1 MLKRFFLMFLLP
13 SFILLSVA
21 SEKNGPEKARAQF
34 AARQKH
40 WVDSVFNSLSPDERI
55 GQLFMVAAYSDE
67 KEARYE
73 QISQLITKY
82 HVGGLIFF
90 QGGPVRQASLT
101 NRYQSLARV
110 PLLVGMDAEWGL
122 GMRLD
127 STINFPRQMTLGA
140 IQNNE
145 SVYRMGKEIARQ
157 SARLGVH
164 LTFAPVIDINSNPAN
179 PVIGDRSFGEDKEN
193 VALKGMAYMRGLQDH
208 GVLASAKHFPGHG
221 DTESDSHT
229 TLPQVGHNKNRLE
242 ETELYPFRKLF
253 ADSLQSVMVGHLA
266 VPAYEKNKNLP
277 ATLSDNIV
285 TNLLQKEM
293 GFGGLVFT
301 DALNMKGVTKFYKP
315 GEIEVMALQ
324 AGNDVLLFPEDVPE
338 AVIRIKK
345 ALKGKQLNGDEID
358 RKVKKILAAKFRA
371 GLHTSRPVEVTGLT
385 EELNNAKVQ
394 SLNYELYEQAIT
406 VVRNERKLLP
416 FLHLDTLTFASVS
429 IGLPAGNPFQETL
442 SKYAPF
448 NHYVI
453 ADKDTSEAAFN
464 SLIDKLKHYKTVV
477 VSLHG
482 VSSSAAKTYGIRQSS
497 RTFIERLRTRTEVVL
512 AVFGSPYSLKY
523 FDQLDY
529 LVCAYEDNAI
539 TQRLVPQAMF
549 GAFATNGRLP
559 ITASPR
565 LKAGTGLPTN
575 SLKRL
580 AYSLP
585 ERVGLNSN
593 TLSAI
598 DRLVTGCIK
607 DHVMPGCQVLV
618 ARNGTVVFEKSYGY
632 MTYDTTEPVTTH
644 TLYDI
649 ASVTKVAA
657 TLQAIMF
664 LHERG
669 VLDVNRKVSDY
680 LTELKGTNKENMLV
694 RDVLMH
700 QAGLIAF
707 QDHWTKT
714 RTRTG
719 LSPAY
724 YSHTRDT
731 EHPIEVAPGIY
742 GIASLRDSLWSWT
755 VQSRL
760 LRKPAHQDKHN
771 FEYSDL
777 SFYMLK
783 QIAERILNQP
793 IEQFLNQNFYEPMG
807 LDELTFNPLC
817 KFGENCIAPTE
828 KDNYFRGVLVRGT
841 VHDQGAALMGG
852 VAGHAGLFGTA
863 NDLAV
868 LMQMNLQ
875 KGYYGGRRYFQES
888 TLPTFI
894 RSYNKGNRRGLGWD
908 RPRPEGGGHVS
919 DFASRNSFG
928 HTGFTGTCT
937 WVDPDENIVYVFL
950 SNRVY
955 PSAGN
960 TKLADYQIRRKIHD
974 LIYKSIINFQ
984 ALNASIKQ

>member
-1 MLKRFFLMFLLP
+1 MLKKFFLMSLLP
-13 SFILLSVA
+13 LFILLSVA
-21 SEKNGPEKARAQF
+21 TEKNGPDRDRALF

-40 WVDSVFNSLSPDERI
+40 WVDSVYNGLTPDERI
-55 GQLFMVAAYSDE
+55 GQLFMVAAYSDANAAQVGGV
-67 KEARYE
+67 EA
-73 QISQLITKY
+73 LIGKY

-90 QGGPVRQASLT
+90 QGSPARQAHLT
-101 NRYQSLARV
+101 NHYQSLARV
-110 PLLVGMDAEWGL
+110 PLMIGMDAEWGL

-145 SVYRMGKEIARQ
+145 SIYRMGTEVARQ
-157 SARLGVH
+157 CARLGVH
-164 LTFAPVIDINSNPAN
+164 LNFAPVVDINSNPTN
-179 PVIGDRSFGEDKEN
+179 PVIGARSFGEDKEN
-193 VALKGMAYMRGLQDH
+193 VALKGVAYMRGLQDH

-221 DTESDSHT
+221 DTDADSHA

-253 ADSLQSVMVGHLA
+253 ADSLQSVLVAHLS

-277 ATLSDNIV
+277 STLSKNIV
-285 TNLLQKEM
+285 TDLLQKQM

-301 DALNMKGVTKFYKP
+301 DALNMKGVTKSYKP

-338 AVIRIKK
+338 AVARIKK
-345 ALKGKQLNGDEID
+345 ALKGRQLDGDDLE
-358 RKVKKILAAKFRA
+358 RKVRKILAAKFRA
-371 GLHTSRPVEVTGLT
+371 GLHTPRPVQLAGLT
-385 EELNNAKVQ
+385 DDLNHPKAQ
-394 SLNYELYEQAIT
+394 TLNYELYEQAIT
-406 VVRNERKLLP
+406 VVRNEDKLLP
-416 FLHLDTLTFASVS
+416 FLNLDTLTFASVS
-429 IGLPAGNPFQETL
+429 IGLPGQNPFQEML
-442 SKYAPF
+442 SKYAAF
-448 NHYVI
+448 RHFEI

-464 SLIDKLKHYKTVV
+464 AMVDKLKHYKTVV

-482 VSSSAAKTYGIRQSS
+482 LSGSATKNYGISASS
-497 RTFIERLRTRTEVVL
+497 RTFIERLRTRTKVVL
-512 AVFGSPYSLKY
+512 AVFGSPYALKY
-523 FDQLDY
+523 FDQLDH

-539 TQRLVPQAMF
+539 TQRLVPQALF

-559 ITASPR
+559 VTVSPR
-565 LKAGTGLPTN
+565 LKVGAGLPTN
-575 SLKRL
+575 SLRRL

-585 ERVGLNSN
+585 ERVGLNSA
-593 TLSAI
+593 TLTAI
-598 DRLVTGCIK
+598 DRIVTGCLK
-607 DHVMPGCQVLV
+607 ERVMPGCQVLV
-618 ARNGTVVFEKSYGY
+618 ARNGAVVFEKAYGH
-632 MTYDTTEPVTTH
+632 MTYDNTEPVTPH
-644 TLYDI
+644 TIYDI

-669 VLDVNRKVSDY
+669 VLDVNHRVSEY
-680 LTELKGTNKENMLV
+680 LPELRGTNKESMLV

-714 RTRTG
+714 RTRAG

-724 YSHTRDT
+724 YSTTRDAA
-731 EHPIEVAPGIY
+731 HPIEVAPGMYAIS
-742 GIASLRDSLWSWT
+742 SLRDSLWNWT

-760 LRKPAHQDKHN
+760 LRKPAHQDKHS

-777 SFYMLK
+777 SFYILK
-783 QIAERILNQP
+783 QLAERLLNQP
-793 IEQFLNQNFYEPMG
+793 MEGFLAQNIYEPLG
-807 LDELTFNPLC
+807 LDELMFNPLC
-817 KFGENCIAPTE
+817 KFAENCIAPTE
-828 KDNYFRGVLVRGT
+828 KDNYFRNTLVRGT

-928 HTGFTGTCT
+928 HTGFTGTCV

-960 TKLADYQIRRKIHD
+960 TKLADYQVRRKIHD
-974 LIYKSIINFQ
+974 VIYKSIINFQ
-984 ALNASIKQ
+984 TLNASIKQ

>member
-1 MLKRFFLMFLLP
+1 MLKKSFLMSLLP
-13 SFILLSVA
+13 LFILLSVA
-21 SEKNGPEKARAQF
+21 TEKNGPDRDRAMF

-40 WVDSVFNSLSPDERI
+40 WVDSVYNGLSPDERI
-55 GQLFMVAAYSDE
+55 GQLFMVAAYSDANNAQVSGVE
-67 KEARYE
+67 
-73 QISQLITKY
+73 QLIAKY
-82 HVGGLIFF
+82 QVGGLIFF
-90 QGGPVRQASLT
+90 QGGPVRQAQLT

-145 SVYRMGKEIARQ
+145 SIYRMGTEVARQ
-157 SARLGVH
+157 CARLGVH
-164 LTFAPVIDINSNPAN
+164 LNFAPVVDVNSNSAN
-179 PVIGDRSFGEDKEN
+179 PVIGSRSFGEDKEN
-193 VALKGMAYMRGLQDH
+193 VALKGVAYMRGLQDH

-221 DTESDSHT
+221 DTDADSHNA
-229 TLPQVGHNKNRLE
+229 LPQVEHNKNRLE

-253 ADSLQSVMVGHLA
+253 ADSLQSVLVAHLS

-277 ATLSDNIV
+277 SSLSKNIV
-285 TNLLQKEM
+285 TDLLQKQM

-301 DALNMKGVTKFYKP
+301 DALNMKGVTKSYKP

-324 AGNDVLLFPEDVPE
+324 AGNDVLLFPEDLPE
-338 AVIRIKK
+338 AVARIKK
-345 ALKGKQLNGDEID
+345 ALKGRQLDGDDLE
-358 RKVKKILAAKFRA
+358 RKVRKILAAKFRA
-371 GLHTSRPVEVTGLT
+371 GLHTRRPVQVTGLPDD
-385 EELNNAKVQ
+385 LNHAKAQ
-394 SLNYELYEQAIT
+394 TLNYELYEQAIT
-406 VVRNERKLLP
+406 VVRNEEKLLP
-416 FLHLDTLTFASVS
+416 FLHLDTLTFASVT
-429 IGLPAGNPFQETL
+429 IGLPGGNPFQEML
-442 SKYAPF
+442 SKYAAF
-448 NHYVI
+448 GHFQI

-464 SLIDKLKHYKTVV
+464 ALVDKLKHYKTVV

-482 VSSSAAKTYGIRQSS
+482 VSASATRNYGISASS
-497 RTFIERLRTRTEVVL
+497 RTFIERLRTRTKVVL

-523 FDQLDY
+523 FDQFDHV
-529 LVCAYEDNAI
+529 VCAYEDNDM
-539 TQRLVPQAMF
+539 TRRLVPQALF
-549 GAFATNGRLP
+549 GAIPTNGRLP
-559 ITASPR
+559 VTVSPR
-565 LKAGTGLPTN
+565 LRLGTGFPTN
-575 SLKRL
+575 SLRRL
-580 AYSLP
+580 AYALP
-585 ERVGLNSN
+585 ERVGLNSG
-593 TLSAI
+593 TLTAI
-598 DRLVTGCIK
+598 DRIVTGCLK
-607 DHVMPGCQVLV
+607 ERVMPGCQVLV
-618 ARNGTVVFEKSYGY
+618 ARNGVVVFEKAYGY
-632 MTYDTTEPVTTH
+632 MTYDNTEPVTPH
-644 TLYDI
+644 TIYDI

-669 VLDVNRKVSDY
+669 VLNVNHRVSEY
-680 LTELKGTNKENMLV
+680 LPELKGTNKENMLV

-714 RTRTG
+714 RTRAG

-724 YSHTRDT
+724 YSTTRDAS
-731 EHPIEVAPGIY
+731 HPIEVAPGMYAIS
-742 GIASLRDSLWSWT
+742 SLRDSLWNWT

-760 LRKPAHQDKHN
+760 LKKPAHQDKHS

-777 SFYMLK
+777 SFYILK
-783 QIAERILNQP
+783 QLAERLLNQP
-793 IEQFLNQNFYEPMG
+793 MEGFLAQNIYEPLG
-807 LDELTFNPLC
+807 LDELMFNPLC

-828 KDNYFRGVLVRGT
+828 KDNYFRNMLVRGT

-928 HTGFTGTCT
+928 HTGFTGTCV

-960 TKLADYQIRRKIHD
+960 TKLADYQVRRKIHD
-974 LIYKSIINFQ
+974 VIYKSIINFQ
-984 ALNASIKQ
+984 TLNASIKQ

>member
-1 MLKRFFLMFLLP
+1 MLKKYFLMSLLP
-13 SFILLSVA
+13 CLILLSVA
-21 SEKNGPEKARAQF
+21 TEKNGPDRDRAMF

-40 WVDSVFNSLSPDERI
+40 WVDSVYNGLSPDERI
-55 GQLFMVAAYSDE
+55 GQLFMVAAYSDASNGQASGVE
-67 KEARYE
+67 GL
-73 QISQLITKY
+73 ISKY

-90 QGGPVRQASLT
+90 QGGPGRQAGLT
-101 NRYQSLARV
+101 NRYQALARV
-110 PLLVGMDAEWGL
+110 PLLIGMDAEWGL

-127 STINFPRQMTLGA
+127 STLNFPHQMTLGA

-145 SVYRMGKEIARQ
+145 SVYRMGAEVARQ
-157 SARLGVH
+157 CARLGVH
-164 LTFAPVIDINSNPAN
+164 LNFAPVVDVNSNPAN
-179 PVIGDRSFGEDKEN
+179 PVIGMRSFGEDKEN
-193 VALKGMAYMRGLQDH
+193 VALKGVAYMRGLQDN

-221 DTESDSHT
+221 DTDADSHNM
-229 TLPQVGHNKNRLE
+229 LPQVEHNKSRLE

-253 ADSLQSVMVGHLA
+253 ADSLQSVLVAHLS
-266 VPAYEKNKNLP
+266 VPAYEKSKNLP
-277 ATLSDNIV
+277 STLSKSIV
-285 TNLLQKEM
+285 TDLLQKEM

-301 DALNMKGVTKFYKP
+301 DALNMKGVTKSYKP

-338 AVIRIKK
+338 AVARIKK
-345 ALKGKQLNGDEID
+345 ALKGRQLDGDDLE

-371 GLHTSRPVEVTGLT
+371 GLHTRRTVQVTGLSDD
-385 EELNNAKVQ
+385 LNNAKAQ
-394 SLNYELYEQAIT
+394 TLNYELYEQAIT
-406 VVRNERKLLP
+406 VARNEEKLLP

-429 IGLPAGNPFQETL
+429 IGLPGQNAFQEML
-442 SKYAPF
+442 SKYAAF
-448 NHYVI
+448 RHFEI

-464 SLIDKLKHYKTVV
+464 SLVDKLKHYKTVV

-482 VSSSAAKTYGIRQSS
+482 LSANATKNYGISASS
-497 RTFIERLRTRTEVVL
+497 RTFIERLRTRTKVVL
-512 AVFGSPYSLKY
+512 AVFGSPYALKY
-523 FDQLDY
+523 FDQLDH

-539 TQRLVPQAMF
+539 TQRLVPQALF
-549 GAFATNGRLP
+549 GAISTNGRLP
-559 ITASPR
+559 VTVSPR
-565 LKAGTGLPTN
+565 LRVGTGLPTN
-575 SLKRL
+575 SLRRL

-593 TLSAI
+593 TLTAI

-607 DHVMPGCQVLV
+607 ERVMPGCQVLV
-618 ARNGTVVFEKSYGY
+618 ARNGAVIFEKAYGY
-632 MTYDTTEPVTTH
+632 MTYDNTEPVTPH
-644 TLYDI
+644 TIYDI

-669 VLDVNRKVSDY
+669 VLNVNHRVSEY
-680 LTELKGTNKENMLV
+680 LPELKGTNKENILV

-714 RTRTG
+714 RTRAG

-724 YSHTRDT
+724 YSTTRDAA
-731 EHPIEVAPGIY
+731 HPIEVAPGMYAI
-742 GIASLRDSLWSWT
+742 GSLRDSLWNWT
-755 VQSRL
+755 IQSRL
-760 LRKPAHQDKHN
+760 LRKPAHQDKHS

-777 SFYMLK
+777 SFYILK
-783 QIAERILNQP
+783 QLAERLLNQP
-793 IEQFLNQNFYEPMG
+793 MESFLAQNIYDPLG
-807 LDELTFNPLC
+807 LDELMFNPLC

-828 KDNYFRGVLVRGT
+828 KDNYFRNMLVRGT

-928 HTGFTGTCT
+928 HTGFTGTCV

-960 TKLADYQIRRKIHD
+960 TKLADYQVRRKIHD
-974 LIYKSIINFQ
+974 VIYKSIINFQ
-984 ALNASIKQ
+984 TLNASIKQ